1 MAFIK
6 ITAIGNVGQQPTI
19 NPLPSGDLVANF
31 SLAATE
37 KWKDKQSGEQRERT
51 EWIRVSVFGGLVN
64 VVQNYVGQGSK
75 LYVEGDLRTSK
86 YMKDGVEVTGVE
98 LRAEKI
104 ELLGEPKGQQAG
116 AQNNQGY
123 QQHASHQNAGYQNG
137 NGRQQA
143 PQQNG
148 GYQQGNGRQQAPK
161 QNNAYQRQP
170 QQGYQRGNGR
180 QQAPQQPAYQQNG
193 QYGEFENQ

>member
-19 NPLPSGDLVANF
+19 NTLPSGDAVANF

-37 KWKDKQSGEQRERT
+37 KWKDKQTGEQRERT
-51 EWIRVSVFGGLVN
+51 EWLRVSVFGGLVN

-75 LYVEGDLRTSK
+75 LYIEGDYRTSK
-86 YMKDGVEVTGVE
+86 FMKDGVEVTGVE

-116 AQNNQGY
+116 AQHNQGY
-123 QQHASHQNAGYQNG
+123 QQAPQQAP
-137 NGRQQA
+137 RQQA
-143 PQQNG
+143 PQQ
-148 GYQQGNGRQQAPK
+148 GYQQAP
-161 QNNAYQRQP
+161 
-170 QQGYQRGNGR
+170 R
-180 QQAPQQPAYQQNG
+180 QQAPQQGYQQAPRQQAPQGYQKNAQRQPAPQQGYQQPAY
-193 QYGEFENQ
+193 NQHDQFSEYDHP